1 MAKRKRNIVIRFRV
15 TPEEREMIE
24 SKMAQFGTSNMAAY
38 LRKISID
45 GYVVRLDLPEL
56 REMVSLLRRSG
67 NNINQ
72 IAKRVNETSRIYD
85 ADIDCLKENQ
95 EKIWSAANGILT
107 RLVNVKWSA
116 SLQRIRGHGIIVIR
130 KYKSIGGLENA

>member
-1 MAKRKRNIVIRFRV
+1 MAKRKRNVVIRFRV

-24 SKMAQFGTSNMAAY
+24 FKMAQFGTTNMAAY

-56 REMVSLLRRSG
+56 REMVSLLRRSS
-67 NNINQ
+67 NNLNQ
-72 IAKRVNETSRIYD
+72 IAKRVNETIRIYD

-95 EKIWSAANGILT
+95 EKIWSAVNRILM
-107 RLVNVKWSA
+107 RLA
-116 SLQRIRGHGIIVIR
+116 VI
-130 KYKSIGGLENA
+130 K

>member
-15 TPEEREMIE
+15 TPEEHEMIE

-45 GYVVRLDLPEL
+45 GYVVKLDLPEL
-56 REMVSLLRRSG
+56 REMVSLLRRSS
-67 NNINQ
+67 NNLNQ

-85 ADIDCLKENQ
+85 EDIDCLKENQ

-107 RLVNVKWSA
+107 RLA
-116 SLQRIRGHGIIVIR
+116 SIR
-130 KYKSIGGLENA
+130 

>member
-67 NNINQ
+67 NNLNQ

-107 RLVNVKWSA
+107 RLA
-116 SLQRIRGHGIIVIR
+116 SIR
-130 KYKSIGGLENA
+130 

>member
-24 SKMAQFGTSNMAAY
+24 SKMAQFGTTNMAAY

-45 GYVVRLDLPEL
+45 GYEVRLDLPEL
-56 REMVSLLRRSG
+56 REIVSLLRRSS
-67 NNINQ
+67 NNLNQ

-107 RLVNVKWSA
+107 RLA
-116 SLQRIRGHGIIVIR
+116 SI
-130 KYKSIGGLENA
+130 K

>member
-24 SKMAQFGTSNMAAY
+24 SKMAQFGTTNMAAY

-56 REMVSLLRRSG
+56 REMVSLLRRSS
-67 NNINQ
+67 NNLNQ

-95 EKIWSAANGILT
+95 EKIWSAANGILM
-107 RLVNVKWSA
+107 RLA
-116 SLQRIRGHGIIVIR
+116 SIR
-130 KYKSIGGLENA
+130 

>member
-107 RLVNVKWSA
+107 RLA
-116 SLQRIRGHGIIVIR
+116 GI
-130 KYKSIGGLENA
+130 K

>member
-24 SKMAQFGTSNMAAY
+24 SKMAQFGTTNMAAY

-45 GYVVRLDLPEL
+45 GYAVRLDLPEL
-56 REMVSLLRRSG
+56 REMVSLLRRSS
-67 NNINQ
+67 NNLNQ

-107 RLVNVKWSA
+107 RLA
-116 SLQRIRGHGIIVIR
+116 GI
-130 KYKSIGGLENA
+130 K

>member
-24 SKMAQFGTSNMAAY
+24 SKMAQFGTTNMAAY

-56 REMVSLLRRSG
+56 REMVSLLRRSS
-67 NNINQ
+67 NNLNQ
-72 IAKRVNETSRIYD
+72 IAKRINETSRIYD
-85 ADIDCLKENQ
+85 ADIDCLRENQ

-107 RLVNVKWSA
+107 QLA
-116 SLQRIRGHGIIVIR
+116 SIR
-130 KYKSIGGLENA
+130 

>member
-15 TPEEREMIE
+15 APEEREMIE
-24 SKMAQFGTSNMAAY
+24 SKMAQFGTTNMAAY

-67 NNINQ
+67 NNLNQ

-85 ADIDCLKENQ
+85 ADIDCLKENH

-107 RLVNVKWSA
+107 RLAEIK
-116 SLQRIRGHGIIVIR
+116 
-130 KYKSIGGLENA
+130 

>member
-1 MAKRKRNIVIRFRV
+1 MAKRKRNVVIRFRV

-24 SKMAQFGTSNMAAY
+24 SKMAQFGTTNMAAY

-45 GYVVRLDLPEL
+45 GYVVRLDFPEL
-56 REMVSLLRRSG
+56 REMVSLLRRSS
-67 NNINQ
+67 NNLNQ

-107 RLVNVKWSA
+107 RLA
-116 SLQRIRGHGIIVIR
+116 SIR
-130 KYKSIGGLENA
+130 

>member
-56 REMVSLLRRSG
+56 HEMVSLLRRSS
-67 NNINQ
+67 NNLNQ

-95 EKIWSAANGILT
+95 EKIWSAANGILK
-107 RLVNVKWSA
+107 RLA
-116 SLQRIRGHGIIVIR
+116 SIR
-130 KYKSIGGLENA
+130 

>member
-24 SKMAQFGTSNMAAY
+24 SKMAQFGTTNMAAY

-56 REMVSLLRRSG
+56 REIVSLLRRSS
-67 NNINQ
+67 NNLNQ

-107 RLVNVKWSA
+107 RLANIK
-116 SLQRIRGHGIIVIR
+116 
-130 KYKSIGGLENA
+130 

>member
-56 REMVSLLRRSG
+56 REMVSLLRRSS
-67 NNINQ
+67 NNLNQ

-95 EKIWSAANGILT
+95 EKIWAAANEILT
-107 RLVNVKWSA
+107 RLA
-116 SLQRIRGHGIIVIR
+116 GI
-130 KYKSIGGLENA
+130 K

>member
-1 MAKRKRNIVIRFRV
+1 MAKRKRNVVIRFRV

-24 SKMAQFGTSNMAAY
+24 SKMAQFGTTNMAAY
-38 LRKISID
+38 LRKISVD

-56 REMVSLLRRSG
+56 REMVSLLRRSS
-67 NNINQ
+67 NNLNQ

-107 RLVNVKWSA
+107 RLA
-116 SLQRIRGHGIIVIR
+116 SIR
-130 KYKSIGGLENA
+130 

>member
-56 REMVSLLRRSG
+56 REMVSLLRWSS
-67 NNINQ
+67 NNLNQ

-107 RLVNVKWSA
+107 RLA
-116 SLQRIRGHGIIVIR
+116 SIR
-130 KYKSIGGLENA
+130 

>member
-1 MAKRKRNIVIRFRV
+1 MAKRKRNVVIRFRV

-24 SKMAQFGTSNMAAY
+24 SKMAQFGTTNMAAY
-38 LRKISID
+38 LGKISID

-56 REMVSLLRRSG
+56 REMVSLLRRSS
-67 NNINQ
+67 NNLNQ

-95 EKIWSAANGILT
+95 KKIWSAANEILT
-107 RLVNVKWSA
+107 RLA
-116 SLQRIRGHGIIVIR
+116 GI
-130 KYKSIGGLENA
+130 K

>member
-24 SKMAQFGTSNMAAY
+24 SKMAQFGTTNMAAY

-107 RLVNVKWSA
+107 RLA
-116 SLQRIRGHGIIVIR
+116 SI
-130 KYKSIGGLENA
+130 K

>member
-56 REMVSLLRRSG
+56 REMVSLLRRSS
-67 NNINQ
+67 NNLNQ

-95 EKIWSAANGILT
+95 EKIWLAANGILT
-107 RLVNVKWSA
+107 RLA
-116 SLQRIRGHGIIVIR
+116 GI
-130 KYKSIGGLENA
+130 K

>member
-24 SKMAQFGTSNMAAY
+24 SKMAQFGTTNMAAY

-107 RLVNVKWSA
+107 RLAN
-116 SLQRIRGHGIIVIR
+116 IR
-130 KYKSIGGLENA
+130 

>member
-1 MAKRKRNIVIRFRV
+1 MAKRKRNVVIRFRV

-67 NNINQ
+67 NNINK

-107 RLVNVKWSA
+107 RLA
-116 SLQRIRGHGIIVIR
+116 SIR
-130 KYKSIGGLENA
+130 

>member
-15 TPEEREMIE
+15 TTEEREMIE

-45 GYVVRLDLPEL
+45 GYVVKLDLPEL

-107 RLVNVKWSA
+107 RLA
-116 SLQRIRGHGIIVIR
+116 GI
-130 KYKSIGGLENA
+130 K

>member
-24 SKMAQFGTSNMAAY
+24 SKMAQFGTTNMAAY

-56 REMVSLLRRSG
+56 REMVSLLRRSS
-67 NNINQ
+67 NNLNQ
-72 IAKRVNETSRIYD
+72 IAKRVNETSRIYE

-107 RLVNVKWSA
+107 RLA
-116 SLQRIRGHGIIVIR
+116 SIR
-130 KYKSIGGLENA
+130 

>member
-24 SKMAQFGTSNMAAY
+24 SKMAQFGTTNMAAY

-56 REMVSLLRRSG
+56 REMVSLLRRSS
-67 NNINQ
+67 NNLNK

-107 RLVNVKWSA
+107 RLA
-116 SLQRIRGHGIIVIR
+116 SIR
-130 KYKSIGGLENA
+130 

>member
-1 MAKRKRNIVIRFRV
+1 MAKRKRNVVIRFRV

-95 EKIWSAANGILT
+95 EKIWSAANWILT
-107 RLVNVKWSA
+107 RLA
-116 SLQRIRGHGIIVIR
+116 GI
-130 KYKSIGGLENA
+130 K

>member
-1 MAKRKRNIVIRFRV
+1 MAKQKRNIVIRFRV

-56 REMVSLLRRSG
+56 HEMVSLLRRSS
-67 NNINQ
+67 NNLNQ

-85 ADIDCLKENQ
+85 ADIDCLKANQ

-107 RLVNVKWSA
+107 RLA
-116 SLQRIRGHGIIVIR
+116 DIR
-130 KYKSIGGLENA
+130 

>member
-24 SKMAQFGTSNMAAY
+24 SKMAQFGTTNLAAY

-56 REMVSLLRRSG
+56 REMVSLLRRSS
-67 NNINQ
+67 NNLNQ

-107 RLVNVKWSA
+107 RLA
-116 SLQRIRGHGIIVIR
+116 SI
-130 KYKSIGGLENA
+130 K

>member
-15 TPEEREMIE
+15 APEEREMIE
-24 SKMAQFGTSNMAAY
+24 SKMAQFGTTNMAAY

-107 RLVNVKWSA
+107 RLA
-116 SLQRIRGHGIIVIR
+116 GI
-130 KYKSIGGLENA
+130 K